1 MRKTAIRLFAALLLF
16 CALFHPLSA
25 AAAGV
30 DVNRECFLE
39 LEYSSEGIGFS
50 DQNIQIFRIA
60 QMYPN
65 GDCILLPPFSSLP
78 VKITGVTS
86 QMEWRDT
93 ADTLAAYIVSQH
105 LSPTAS
111 GVTDA
116 SGKVTFTNLQTGIYL
131 VTAVNVTSGKD
142 TYYFENFCVFLPRPQ
157 DDGTMLYDISAKPK
171 YMKDTGADE
180 VVTYQVTKLWK
191 DSGTGRPDSV
201 TVEIYKDGQLHE
213 TVVLNTDNM
222 WTHTWTAPDRSNIW
236 TVVEKDV
243 PKGYTV
249 VVGSTG
255 DSFTVTNSVINIP
268 PQENPKMGDSFPLS
282 TWIAAMAISGM
293 LLILLGVLKKRNGK

>member
-111 GVTDA
+111 GLPIYTHLLA
-116 SGKVTFTNLQTGIYL
+116 ICHRSYQKTWPFQRFMACYQTHMSL
-131 VTAVNVTSGKD
+131 SS
-142 TYYFENFCVFLPRPQ
+142 
-157 DDGTMLYDISAKPK
+157 M
-171 YMKDTGADE
+171 
-180 VVTYQVTKLWK
+180 
-191 DSGTGRPDSV
+191 GR
-201 TVEIYKDGQLHE
+201 Q
-213 TVVLNTDNM
+213 
-222 WTHTWTAPDRSNIW
+222 
-236 TVVEKDV
+236 
-243 PKGYTV
+243 
-249 VVGSTG
+249 
-255 DSFTVTNSVINIP
+255 
-268 PQENPKMGDSFPLS
+268 
-282 TWIAAMAISGM
+282 WI
-293 LLILLGVLKKRNGK
+293 